1 MPATSED
8 VHGRDRPGYD
18 ELLKAGP
25 ISRHR
30 RACSGDLDQ
39 EGKAVP
45 LESGWPGQTRP

>member
-30 RACSGDLDQ
+30 RGAACIGMAGTSP
-39 EGKAVP
+39 AM
-45 LESGWPGQTRP
+45 TC